1 MVRWTHFSLAWLSDG
16 AVDPLP
22 LAYIAEVSWVIDGR
36 KYEDDDVD
44 AVTLTALSIIIYPPL
59 SFLPL
64 PPHSLCCVYVRN
76 LGSATT
82 AAAVIELCWV
92 KPENLPKLSSDI

>member
-1 MVRWTHFSLAWLSDG
+1 MDSLFPGLVVRRRRRPFTLGVHRGGLLG
-16 AVDPLP
+16 HRR
-22 LAYIAEVSWVIDGR
+22 R
-36 KYEDDDVD
+36 KDADDDVD
-44 AVTLTALSIIIYPPL
+44 AVTPTALSIIIYPPL

-76 LGSATT
+76 LGSATAA

-92 KPENLPKLSSDI
+92 KPENVLKLCDI